1 MCRGTLYVFFLF
13 TGFKTGKVKI
23 VVGDTPPL
31 VGVEA
36 EAGEDV
42 RFRLPTDQRN
52 ALPDAPIKAFLTRNI
67 RPGEEEPAVLRLA
80 DCTEVRTV
88 NHPDTV
94 QVFLDDFQRTQ
105 LELSELM
112 LRVGYYSPL

>member
-1 MCRGTLYVFFLF
+1 M
-13 TGFKTGKVKI
+13 
-23 VVGDTPPL
+23 VGDTPPL

-36 EAGEDV
+36 DEDG
-42 RFRLPTDQRN
+42 RFRLPSDQRN

-80 DCTEVRTV
+80 DCSEVRTV
-88 NHPDTV
+88 VHPDTV

-105 LELSELM
+105 LKLSDLM